1 MHKLIRQ
8 LLSPRAVLIWALRA
22 AIAAVVAL
30 PLVVMAVQVQERLA
44 AAPPPELIELFVGML
59 CAKGA
64 LLVLLGRTFGRVAG
78 IRELAP
84 VPSDATDRDR
94 TRLTAPSI
102 STQLAISES

>member
-1 MHKLIRQ
+1 MHTLIRQ

-44 AAPPPELIELFVGML
+44 GAPPPQLIELFVGMM

-78 IRELAP
+78 ISELAP
-84 VPSDATDRDR
+84 VPSDATGRDR
-94 TRLTAPSI
+94 ARLTSPSM
-102 STQLAISES
+102 STQLAISHW